1 MRTVS
6 LLGSRQVEVRDL
18 PEPEPR
24 DDHVVVKVMASSI
37 CGTERH
43 AYDHG
48 MNRPAAAAGVM
59 NAGHEATGVVWKAMS
74 SSSLK
79 EGRRVNLFATRAHC
93 GRCRHCARGR
103 WVLCQ
108 GEAAAPTSVGFHSQ
122 FVLLRQDFC
131 LPLAD
136 DVSFGI
142 GALFSDVLG
151 TTLHAIKRLR
161 IQGGESVLITGQGPV
176 GLAATLVCSFFGAT
190 VIAVD
195 LSDSRLDLA
204 RRCGA
209 AATINSGG
217 EDLDQRVWE
226 LAGSDGVDAAI
237 DCAGFEATRF
247 ACLRAVRRGGRVAL
261 VGLAE
266 GLRLDQANYRD
277 NFFLKDLDLI
287 ASWYSDPADMFEL
300 EDMVRRGLDPGKL
313 VTHEFPLEQAPE
325 AYTTMFGGASG
336 KVIVTPWPA

>member
-6 LLGSRQVEVRDL
+6 LLGDRHVEVRDQ

-24 DDHVVVKVMASSI
+24 QDHVVVKVMASSI

-48 MNRPAAAAGVM
+48 MAGPARANGVQ

-74 SSSLK
+74 SSGLK
-79 EGRRVNLFATRAHC
+79 EGRRVNLFAVRSHC
-93 GRCRHCARGR
+93 GRCRHCAKGR

-108 GEAAAPTSVGFHSQ
+108 GESTPPTSVGFHSQ
-122 FVLLRQDFC
+122 YVLLRQDFC

-151 TTLHAIKRLR
+151 TTLHAIKRLH
-161 IQGGESVLITGQGPV
+161 IQGGDSVLITGQGPV
-176 GLAATLVCSFFGAT
+176 GLAATLLCSFFGAT

-195 LSDSRLDLA
+195 LSDSRLELA

-209 AATINSGG
+209 AATINSGS
-217 EDLDQRVWE
+217 EELDQRVRE
-226 LAGSDGVDAAI
+226 LAGHEGVDAAI
-237 DCAGFEATRF
+237 DCAGFEATRL

-266 GLRLDQANYRD
+266 GLRLDGANYRD

-300 EDMVRRGLDPGKL
+300 EDMARRGLDPGRL
-313 VTHEFPLEQAPE
+313 VTHEYLLEQAPE
-325 AYTTMFGGASG
+325 AYVTMFGGASG
-336 KVIVTPWPA
+336 KVIVTP